1 MMVDRGQTMGGTWE
15 GLCTGRI
22 QSRAVR
28 QSMRNVIQISEEE
41 EEEDGSQPG
50 GRGEDGW
57 MVARDGQPPALP
69 QTAILSYP
77 ILSYLIPFG

>member
-1 MMVDRGQTMGGTWE
+1 
-15 GLCTGRI
+15 
-22 QSRAVR
+22 
-28 QSMRNVIQISEEE
+28 MRNVIQISEE

-57 MVARDGQPPALP
+57 MVAMDGQLPALP

-77 ILSYLIPFG
+77 ILSHPIWID